1 VNVLWPEFARRL
13 SPVAAADLQA
23 PQTFVRVQNCVLLLA
38 VAAYKLIKRALG
50 GQSADSTEIDDLRK
64 KIREQFAVGDPSFRE
79 GNTQQLSNACTGG
92 DTAACAQLKELNS
105 RHLQSAMKYIE
116 QRSPDVV
123 NRAQPVTIEW
133 DDAGILSAGEDHGSS
148 GRFLF
153 GSRTIILARGYPNL
167 GSLVQT
173 LGHELL
179 HAGQNPLTAG
189 LMWVEDIFW
198 HELQQYAGVGSGQGY
213 IHDRIAAQAARIRAG
228 LPLR

>member
-1 VNVLWPEFARRL
+1 MYATAVVGA
-13 SPVAAADLQA
+13 
-23 PQTFVRVQNCVLLLA
+23 LLLA

-64 KIREQFAVGDPSFRE
+64 KVREQFAVGDPSFRE

-105 RHLQSAMKYIE
+105 RHLQRAMKYIE

-133 DDAGILSAGEDHGSS
+133 DDAGILSPGNDHGAS

-153 GSRTIILARGYPNL
+153 GSRTIILTRNYNSL
-167 GSLVQT
+167 GALVET

-179 HAGQNPLTAG
+179 HAGQSPLGAG
-189 LMWVEDIFW
+189 AMVVEDWLWGRFGF
-198 HELQQYAGVGSGQGY
+198 ERGY
-213 IHDRIAAQAARIRAG
+213 IHDHIAAQAARIRAG